1 MNSAIS
7 LPIRFCVLLLAAL
20 GVACAPGNHRAAG
33 DASRPMYF
41 AKGSDVVT
49 PDGLHRVKWE
59 AFPTTFVR
67 PGAKLQVYT
76 AVLLDAV
83 TIAYQSPPRRYAP
96 GTATLDA
103 NFALS
108 PRATDHMKRYFHD
121 ALVEELIHS
130 DEFRIATAPGPD
142 VLRISGH
149 IVSLKITAPPEREQL
164 PDEKVYVTSSGSMTL
179 LLDARDSL
187 TGESLV
193 RVGER
198 RDITLGDGVNQFY
211 WSTPV
216 SSAGAVQVVFDD
228 WARRLRVEL
237 VQFKGLNEIPGT

>member
-1 MNSAIS
+1 MNASIS
-7 LPIRFCVLLLAAL
+7 LRLRFGVLLLAAL
-20 GVACAPGNHRAAG
+20 GVACASGFRDAGGDSRAV
-33 DASRPMYF
+33 YF
-41 AKGSDVVT
+41 ANGDDAVT

-59 AFPTTFVR
+59 PFPTSFVR
-67 PGAKLQVYT
+67 PGAKLEGYT

-96 GTATLDA
+96 GTGTLDA

-108 PRATDHMKRYFHD
+108 PRAADHMKRYFHE
-121 ALVEELIHS
+121 ALVEELVHS

-149 IVSLKITAPPEREQL
+149 IVDLKITAPPEREQL
-164 PDEKVYVTSSGSMTL
+164 PDEKVYVTSTGSMTL

-187 TGESLV
+187 TGEPLV

-198 RDITLGDGVNQFY
+198 RDITLGDGVSQFY
-211 WSTPV
+211 WSNPV
-216 SSAGAVQVVFDD
+216 SAAGAVQAVFDD

-237 VQFKGLNEIPGT
+237 AQFKTLNEIPGRG

>member
-1 MNSAIS
+1 MNSS
-7 LPIRFCVLLLAAL
+7 LRLRFCVLFLAAL
-20 GVACAPGNHRAAG
+20 GVACASGSRHAGG
-33 DASRPMYF
+33 DASRPIYF
-41 AKGSDVVT
+41 ASGKDAVT

-59 AFPTTFVR
+59 PFATSFVR
-67 PGAKLQVYT
+67 PGATLEGYT

-96 GTATLDA
+96 GTGAMNA

-108 PRATDHMKRYFHD
+108 PRATDHMKRYFHE
-121 ALVEELIHS
+121 ALVEELIQS
-130 DEFRIATAPGPD
+130 EDFRIATAPGPD

-149 IVSLKITAPPEREQL
+149 IVNLLITAPPEREQL
-164 PDEKVYVTSSGSMTL
+164 PDEKVYVTSTGSMTL

-187 TGESLV
+187 SGEPLV

-198 RDITLGDGVNQFY
+198 RDITLGDGVSQFY
-211 WSTPV
+211 WSNPV
-216 SSAGAVQVVFDD
+216 SSAGAVQLVFDD

-237 VQFKGLNEIPGT
+237 DQFKSLHEIPGA